1 MFFFCLRLCHCRSD
15 RSIIINYGRLI
26 VEMSA
31 VVPDGMVVFFPS
43 YRYMEEVVTAWANSK
58 VLEQIT
64 THKLLFIET
73 QDVVETTLALENF
86 KRACDVGRGAVFFS
100 VILIPSPQHTR
111 EKVTTKEKPF
121 VSFVQFLFLISGCTR
136 LRVERLLRVSTS
148 TGTMGEP

>member
-1 MFFFCLRLCHCRSD
+1 VFFFCLRLCHCRSD

-111 EKVTTKEKPF
+111 EKVTMKEKPF
-121 VSFVQFLFLISGCTR
+121 VSFVQSLFLISSCTR
-136 LRVERLLRVSTS
+136 LREERLLRVSTS